1 MTSVR
6 PLPARGMTTAVTAL
20 ALVALAFVALTVL
33 RPADAAAATP
43 SLHQGVGLKAGPS
56 LRVER
61 LQRALHR
68 RGYRLGPAG
77 VDGRYGPATARA
89 VRRLQARHGL
99 RPDGIVG
106 PRTRRVLA
114 PAPAAARHDPAR
126 RTRAAPASPR
136 PAAAPSWPVAP
147 AALAPAPARPAPAA
161 ARPSGARTRSIAV
174 GLLATAIVL
183 AIWLFGQW
191 RTAPETRRRPR
202 PAATQDGAAP
212 LRPGRPVIA
221 YVTVKPEDRGRA
233 AEAIE
238 TTCARHGWDLLE
250 VVAEHADRPPERRGG
265 LSYALDRVQ
274 RGEAAAL
281 VVHDERDLGRRRER
295 RAVLDTLH
303 GDAAVI
309 TCAGG
314 RRRA

>member
-1 MTSVR
+1 
-6 PLPARGMTTAVTAL
+6 MTTAVTAL
-20 ALVALAFVALTVL
+20 ALAAVVFAALTVL

-43 SLHQGVGLKAGPS
+43 SLHQGAGLHAGPS

-77 VDGRYGPATARA
+77 VDGRFGPATARA
-89 VRRLQARHGL
+89 VRRQQARHGL
-99 RPDGIVG
+99 RPDAIVG

-114 PAPAAARHDPAR
+114 RPAAALAAARQDRPR
-126 RTRAAPASPR
+126 RTQAATPAPR

-161 ARPSGARTRSIAV
+161 ARPGGARTRSIAV
-174 GLLATAIVL
+174 GVLVSAIVL
-183 AIWLFGQW
+183 AVWLFGQW
-191 RTAPETRRRPR
+191 RAAPETRRRPR
-202 PAATQDGAAP
+202 PAATQDGTAP

-238 TTCARHGWDLLE
+238 TTCARHGWELLE

-265 LSYALDRVQ
+265 LSYALDRVH

-281 VVHDERDLGRRRER
+281 VVHDERDLGRRRQR

-303 GDAAVI
+303 DDAAVI

-314 RRRA
+314 RHRA